1 MPNER
6 THDVLIGG
14 RWRPAR
20 HPLSFF
26 RATDPSTGEEIEG
39 LYPLSG
45 GADIE
50 EALTAAEA
58 AVPGMARTIPGAI
71 AEFLEAY
78 ARAIEARAA
87 ELAAAAHR
95 ETGLPV
101 EPRLQAVEL
110 PRAVFQLRQAART
123 ARDRSWCRATIDT
136 KADLRS
142 KYGPLGGPVAVFG
155 PSNFPFAYN
164 SSAGTDFASALAAGN
179 PVIAKAHP
187 CHPDT
192 TRLFAEMAF
201 GCLEKSGLPA
211 AAFQVL
217 YHIRPED
224 GLRLV
229 SDPRIGASAFTGSR
243 SGGLKLKEA
252 ADRAG
257 RLLYLEMSSV
267 NPVFL
272 LPGALRERGG
282 RIAEEL
288 FGSCTAGAGQF
299 CTKPGLI
306 VLLEDEAGRAFFSAM
321 KAAFS
326 AAPAQV
332 LLGKSVL
339 DRIRAGLSAM
349 TGAGAEIAAGG
360 NAPARP
366 GFRFESTL
374 LRASG
379 EAFLQSPQALQ
390 QEAFGPVSL
399 AVLAEDAGQMR
410 RIAAALDGNLT
421 AAVFSHGGDADES
434 LYEELA
440 PILRAK
446 CGRLLNDK
454 VPTGVAVSPAMV
466 HGGPYPA
473 TGHPGFTAVGFPAAL
488 FRFAA
493 LHSYDH
499 VRPRRLPPEL
509 QDRNPTG
516 TMWRLIDGEM
526 TQRDV

>member
-1 MPNER
+1 MPNEK

-14 RWRPAR
+14 GWRPAR
-20 HPLSFF
+20 NPVAFF
-26 RATDPSTGEEIEG
+26 RAADPSTGDEIEG
-39 LYPLSG
+39 LYPVSDSS
-45 GADIE
+45 DIE
-50 EALTAAEA
+50 EALTAASAVAPAMVRTGPEA
-58 AVPGMARTIPGAI
+58 AAD
-71 AEFLEAY
+71 FLEAY
-78 ARAIEARAA
+78 AAAIETRAD

-101 EPRLQAVEL
+101 EPRLRSVEL
-110 PRAVFQLRQAART
+110 PRTVFQLHRAAHT
-123 ARDRSWCRATIDT
+123 ARDRSWCRATIDSQ
-136 KADLRS
+136 ANLRS

-155 PSNFPFAYN
+155 PNNFPFAYN
-164 SSAGTDFASALAAGN
+164 AAAGTDFAAALAAGN

-187 CHPDT
+187 CHPAT
-192 TRLFAEMAF
+192 SRMFAEMAF
-201 GCLEKSGLPA
+201 AALKKSGLPA
-211 AAFQVL
+211 AAVQML
-217 YHIRPED
+217 YHMRPED
-224 GLRLV
+224 GLGLV
-229 SDPRIGASAFTGSR
+229 SDRRLGASAFTGSR
-243 SGGLKLKEA
+243 PGGLKLKEA
-252 ADRAG
+252 ADTAG
-257 RLLYLEMSSV
+257 RPIYLEMSSV

-272 LPGALRERGG
+272 LPGALRERGD
-282 RIAEEL
+282 RIAAEL

-306 VLLEDEAGRAFFSAM
+306 VLVRDQAGRAFLESM
-321 KAAFS
+321 KMEFK

-339 DRIRAGLSAM
+339 EGIRAGLAAM
-349 TGAGAEIAAGG
+349 TGAGAEITAGG

-366 GFRFESTL
+366 GFRFENTL
-374 LRASG
+374 LIASG
-379 EAFLQSPQALQ
+379 GAFLGRPQALQ

-410 RIAAALDGNLT
+410 NIAATLDGNLT
-421 AAVFSHGGDADES
+421 AAVFSHSGDGDEG

-440 PILRAK
+440 SILRTK
-446 CGRLLNDK
+446 CGRFLNDK

-466 HGGPYPA
+466 HGGPFPA

-499 VRPRRLPPEL
+499 VRPHRLPPEL

-516 TMWRLIDGEM
+516 TMWRWIDGEP